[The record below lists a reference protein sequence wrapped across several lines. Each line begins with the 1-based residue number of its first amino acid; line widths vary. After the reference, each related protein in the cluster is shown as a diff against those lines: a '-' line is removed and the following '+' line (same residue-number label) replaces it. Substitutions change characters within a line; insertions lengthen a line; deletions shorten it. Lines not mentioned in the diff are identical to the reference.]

1 MKVRYG
7 YDVETN
13 AITLGVGRQK
23 ADTTIELTEHIL
35 IDITNDGKL
44 AGLEILDASEEISK
58 IFNRAVSKNEISQ
71 LLCEIK
77 QEPANEYLVQ
87 FRLPQ
92 KNESANLLIP
102 VYKSPIAHGG

>member
-1 MKVRYG
+1 MKVRYS
-7 YDVETN
+7 YDAEAN
-13 AITLGVGRQK
+13 AITVEVGRQK
-23 ADTTIELTEHIL
+23 AGTTIELTEHIL
-35 IDITNDGKL
+35 IDITRDGKL

-58 IFNRAVSKNEISQ
+58 IFNRAVSKNEIGK

-87 FRLPQ
+87 FKSPQ

-102 VYKSPIAHGG
+102 IYKSPITHGG